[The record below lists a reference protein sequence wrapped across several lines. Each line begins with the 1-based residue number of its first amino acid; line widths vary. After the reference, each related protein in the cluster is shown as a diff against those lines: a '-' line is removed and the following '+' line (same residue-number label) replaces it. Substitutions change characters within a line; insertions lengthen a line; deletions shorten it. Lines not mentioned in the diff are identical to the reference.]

1 MTLFLPRYI
10 PVQRNETENGETENA
25 AEEKRSAIMNEEKKR
40 DAVGYKHCCVVDA
53 QGRYITLVLVLLEEN
68 EEGQVEERVQYY
80 TLQEGERLVEAGPPT
95 ARPYAGAAGL
105 VSPVWDD
112 GAGAWTEGASEE
124 EIAAWE
130 AEHPAPELPEPE
142 PSAEELMDILLGV

>member
-1 MTLFLPRYI
+1 M
-10 PVQRNETENGETENA
+10 
-25 AEEKRSAIMNEEKKR
+25 
-40 DAVGYKHCCVVDA
+40 DYKHSCVVDA
-53 QGRYITLVLVLLEEN
+53 QNLYRTFVLVLLVEN
-68 EEGQVEERVQYY
+68 EEGQQEEQIQYY
-80 TLQEGERLVEAGPPT
+80 ALQEGERLVEAGPPT

-124 EIAAWE
+124 EIAVWE
-130 AEHPAPELPEPE
+130 AEHPAPELPE